1 MTAQAKT
8 GRQSA
13 NGNSAGAP
21 SKHTRPASNRSG
33 ENPHLINLAL
43 QGGGAHGAFSWG
55 VIDRLLDEP
64 DIGFEGISGTSAG
77 AVNAVVL
84 AHGLMQDG
92 RRGGQ
97 AALEDFWRRSSLSGS
112 VWSPPRPQDASPI
125 PGLAMLSAAVYSIFD
140 TLTRTFSPYEFNPF
154 GINPLT
160 DTLSECVDFEALKKH
175 CSTKLFLSATN
186 VHTGRVRVFESHE
199 VDVDV
204 VMASACLP
212 FLFQA
217 VEIDGEHYWDG
228 GYVGNPALF
237 PFFYK
242 CESRDVMI
250 VHINPMEREEVP
262 KTAPDILNR
271 INEISFNSSLINEMR
286 AINFVTRLLEQDW
299 LKDEYKNRL
308 RHILVHSIRADD
320 ALKHL
325 SVESKFNVNWSFLT
339 DLRDRGRAA
348 ADAWLSANRGSLGK
362 HSTVDLESQYLGL
375 PGPRPLDGTKSPA
388 GNSD

>member
-1 MTAQAKT
+1 M
-8 GRQSA
+8 
-13 NGNSAGAP
+13 
-21 SKHTRPASNRSG
+21 RSG
-33 ENPHLINLAL
+33 DDPHLINLAL

-97 AALEDFWRRSSLSGS
+97 AALEDFWRRSSRTGS
-112 VWSPPRPQDASPI
+112 VWSPPRPQDVSPI
-125 PGLAMLSAAVYSIFD
+125 PGLGMLSAAAYSVFD

-242 CESRDVMI
+242 SKSRDVMI

-299 LKDEYKNRL
+299 LKDEYKDRL

-325 SVESKFNVNWSFLT
+325 SVDSKFNVNWSFLT

-348 ADAWLSANRGSLGK
+348 ADAWLSANRSSLGK
-362 HSTVDLESQYLGL
+362 RSTVDLESQYLGL
-375 PGPRPLDGTKSPA
+375 PGPRPLDGTKSKA
-388 GNSD
+388 TDTD